1 MALHACTHT
10 LRHHTH
16 STPVS
21 TNNPTLQHTP
31 HNEGDQAMHDTIN
44 DNLENSDFV
53 QCVQNKSY
61 IFTCRTKKL
70 KDTQRV
76 QLNRSPVYTVEN

>member
-1 MALHACTHT
+1 MQATERYNNVLYGTACMHMHALLNHP
-10 LRHHTH
+10 LRHYTH

-31 HNEGDQAMHDTIN
+31 HNEGDHALYDTIN

-53 QCVQNKSY
+53 QCVKNKSY
-61 IFTCRTKKL
+61 SL
-70 KDTQRV
+70 VGQR
-76 QLNRSPVYTVEN
+76 N